1 MKIAIPTSDQVKVF
15 ERTGHAPFFAV
26 ATIEELN
33 VTHIEFITNPPHK
46 HTDGDHSHREI
57 VDLLKDCDLLLVKKI
72 GKHLRA
78 ALDSAGI
85 EYRIIKSEM
94 IGEALHQYIS
104 A

>member
-33 VTHIEFITNPPHK
+33 ITHIAFITNPPHK
-46 HTDGDHSHREI
+46 HLEGDHSHQEI

-72 GKHLRA
+72 GKHLA
-78 ALDSAGI
+78 AELLTAGI
-85 EYRIIKSEM
+85 EYQITTSDM
-94 IGEALHQYIS
+94 IGEALHQFIS